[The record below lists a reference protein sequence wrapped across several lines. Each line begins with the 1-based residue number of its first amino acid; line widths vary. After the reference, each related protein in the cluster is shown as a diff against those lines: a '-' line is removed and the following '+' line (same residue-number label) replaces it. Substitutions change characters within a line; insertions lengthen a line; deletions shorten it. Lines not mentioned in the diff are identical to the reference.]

1 MTTTEDA
8 CSLINDEAAEPS
20 LPPFPAAAL
29 PPVLRNMGEAI
40 AASLSIEPDL
50 PYICTLSAVSASCG
64 RALLVRSGPDQ
75 LIGANLYFLAAAHS
89 AFGKSSVFRLSF
101 LPIRVFQSEQTE
113 QFLHHERPS
122 LMAEQIKLKKQI
134 EGYQRNRRQ
143 KRIDPSPDSIKD
155 WIPEPDLDR
164 DEELKKAI
172 ARQEEIKILLQP
184 PQMICEDTTSEALAL
199 VLRENREQICSL
211 SADADKVFRN
221 IEGLYLSSGYDDN
234 LYVKGY
240 SRDPHIV
247 NRISRERIF
256 LQHPCITIMWLTQS
270 LQLTRLFENEQFR
283 VGGLLPRFLVCGRA
297 SKVREIPVDAPSI
310 PVPVNSAYI
319 EIINELLQTFRK
331 SGSDLLIPYSH
342 ETYEHFRNY
351 YNSLV
356 PRMNGTDFDIASFIK
371 RWPEQAWRMAL
382 VLHAVSLGK
391 KAIEQCIP
399 VKTAEAATQLIEW
412 FAGEQLRELS
422 PVRDVG
428 TLKLYQKIESFL
440 RTCPEQAATGREI
453 QRKFSWGKEQLESV
467 LQKYNHCLD
476 QQIKPPPQRGGLPTK
491 VIRLN
496 GGAGNNG
503 SRAG

>member
-1 MTTTEDA
+1 
-8 CSLINDEAAEPS
+8 
-20 LPPFPAAAL
+20 
-29 PPVLRNMGEAI
+29 
-40 AASLSIEPDL
+40 
-50 PYICTLSAVSASCG
+50 
-64 RALLVRSGPDQ
+64 
-75 LIGANLYFLAAAHS
+75 
-89 AFGKSSVFRLSF
+89 
-101 LPIRVFQSEQTE
+101 
-113 QFLHHERPS
+113 
-122 LMAEQIKLKKQI
+122 MAEQIKLKKQI

-342 ETYEHFRNY
+342 ETYE
-351 YNSLV
+351 
-356 PRMNGTDFDIASFIK
+356 
-371 RWPEQAWRMAL
+371 
-382 VLHAVSLGK
+382 
-391 KAIEQCIP
+391 
-399 VKTAEAATQLIEW
+399 
-412 FAGEQLRELS
+412 S